1 MTKIAS
7 ISPFNPVKTGLT
19 IMVGLSILIGGQT
32 TTLAA
37 FAKPPANGSAN
48 KSSLVKRTTAG
59 TKRSAAKASKN
70 VARGTRNGASRN
82 SRSSAARIS
91 ANRLT
96 QIAAK
101 APAKT
106 AADSKKPLIPVHADF
121 TLENGLRVVFSED
134 HSVPVVAVAILYDVG
149 ARNEKK
155 GRSGFAH
162 LFEHMMFEGSENV
175 GKTEHFKYVESA
187 GGSLNG
193 STHPDFTNYFEKLPS
208 NQAEL
213 ALWLESDRMRSLKL
227 TPENFQNQ
235 LETVKEEKRLNYDN
249 QPYVPASIKFD
260 EMLFDNW
267 VNGHPTIG
275 YFKDLEESSLDD
287 VRAFFKTYY
296 APNNAVLVVVGD
308 FKSSE
313 MKPLVEKYFATIP
326 RQEAPPKP
334 DVAEGPMTKSKYAKV
349 EDKHANL
356 PAFWIGWRA
365 PGRREPDYYVLGV
378 IEKLLSAGESS
389 RLYQRMVKGEKIALK
404 SDAGYDERRGPSGF
418 EAFVVLKPGNT
429 PERARQ
435 VLFEEL
441 DSLKNKPVSP
451 EELEKAKNQ
460 ILRTLFANAHS
471 SLQRSLGRAEH
482 LGEYTLFF
490 GDPKLIDKD
499 LEAYMNVSAK
509 DIQRVAKSMFNKDIV
524 CIVDIEPKE
533 GKEDKPTPAKVDAAE
548 GSAPEP
554 KKETTAPEKVDTATP
569 GKPESP
575 TPGSPEATKDTPA
588 PDSGKTPTE
597 KKESEESKK

>member
-1 MTKIAS
+1 ML
-7 ISPFNPVKTGLT
+7 GLT
-19 IMVGLSILIGGQT
+19 ILLGSQAST
-32 TTLAA
+32 TAALAA
-37 FAKPPANGSAN
+37 K
-48 KSSLVKRTTAG
+48 TTAKSTARG
-59 TKRSAAKASKN
+59 AAK
-70 VARGTRNGASRN
+70 V
-82 SRSSAARIS
+82 
-91 ANRLT
+91 
-96 QIAAK
+96 AAK
-101 APAKT
+101 RAKIAGKRAAKLAAKEPAKT
-106 AADSKKPLIPVHADF
+106 ASESKKPLIPVHADF
-121 TLENGLRVVFSED
+121 RLENGLRVVFSED

-267 VNGHPTIG
+267 ANGHPTIG

-308 FKSSE
+308 FNSNE
-313 MKPLVEKYFATIP
+313 MKPLVEKYFSTIP

-334 DVAEGPMTKSKYAKV
+334 EVAEGPMTKSKYAKV

-404 SDAGYDERRGPSGF
+404 ADAGYDERRGPSGF

-441 DSLKNKPVSP
+441 DNLKNKPVAS

-460 ILRTLFANAHS
+460 ILRTLFANAHT

-509 DIQRVAKSMFNKDIV
+509 DIQRVAKSLFNKDIV

-533 GKEDKPTPAKVDAAE
+533 GKEEKPAPAKVDAAE
-548 GSAPEP
+548 GSAAEP
-554 KKETTAPEKVDTATP
+554 SKSTTAPEKADTATP
-569 GKPESP
+569 GKAE
-575 TPGSPEATKDTPA
+575 TGTTGSAEASKDTPA
-588 PDSGKTPTE
+588 PDTGKTPPE

>member
-1 MTKIAS
+1 MMTKGA
-7 ISPFNPVKTGLT
+7 FKYVKTGLSLL
-19 IMVGLSILIGGQT
+19 VGLSVLLGSQT
-32 TTLAA
+32 DVMAA
-37 FAKPPANGSAN
+37 TAKKAAK
-48 KSSLVKRTTAG
+48 KSVKAGARRTGKIAAKRT
-59 TKRSAAKASKN
+59 KAK
-70 VARGTRNGASRN
+70 V
-82 SRSSAARIS
+82 
-91 ANRLT
+91 
-96 QIAAK
+96 AAK
-101 APAKT
+101 APA
-106 AADSKKPLIPVHADF
+106 AAEAKKPLIPVHADF
-121 TLENGLRVVFSED
+121 KLSNGLRVVFSED
-134 HSVPVVAVAILYDVG
+134 HNVPVVAVAILYDVG

-275 YFKDLEESSLDD
+275 YFEDLEASSLDD

-296 APNNAVLVVVGD
+296 APNNAVLVMVGD
-308 FKSSE
+308 FDSKE
-313 MKPLVEKYFATIP
+313 MRPKVEKYFGSIP
-326 RQEAPPKP
+326 SQEPPPKP
-334 DVAEGPMTKSKYAKV
+334 EVAEGPQTKAKYAKV

-389 RLYQRMVKGEKIALK
+389 RLYQRMVKGEKLALK
-404 SDAGYDERRGPSGF
+404 ADAGYDERRGPSGF

-441 DSLKNKPVSP
+441 DNLKNKPVAA

-460 ILRTLFANAHS
+460 IQRTLFANAHT

-499 LEAYMNVSAK
+499 LEAYMNVTAK
-509 DIQRVAKSMFNKDIV
+509 DVQRVAKAMFNKDV
-524 CIVDIEPKE
+524 ACIVDIDPKE
-533 GKEDKPTPAKVDAAE
+533 GKEDKPTPAKVESDQGAAPQP
-548 GSAPEP
+548 A
-554 KKETTAPEKVDTATP
+554 KETTPPEKVDTATP
-569 GKPESP
+569 GK
-575 TPGSPEATKDTPA
+575 TEAPA
-588 PDSGKTPTE
+588 PVAAPDTGKTPEE
-597 KKESEESKK
+597 KQQAEESKK

>member
-1 MTKIAS
+1 MIGLSLLLGGQSGMLAATAKASAKSTTKAVKASSKSRKIAS
-7 ISPFNPVKTGLT
+7 K
-19 IMVGLSILIGGQT
+19 
-32 TTLAA
+32 
-37 FAKPPANGSAN
+37 
-48 KSSLVKRTTAG
+48 
-59 TKRSAAKASKN
+59 
-70 VARGTRNGASRN
+70 
-82 SRSSAARIS
+82 SRSVRTKSR
-91 ANRLT
+91 T
-96 QIAAK
+96 KVAAK
-101 APAKT
+101 APAT
-106 AADSKKPLIPVHADF
+106 AEAKKPLIPVHADF
-121 TLENGLRVVFSED
+121 KLENGLRVVFSED

-296 APNNAVLVVVGD
+296 APNNAVLVLVGD
-308 FKSSE
+308 FDSKE

-334 DVAEGPMTKSKYAKV
+334 DVAEGPQTKAKYAKV

-389 RLYQRMVKGEKIALK
+389 RLYQRMVKGEKLALK
-404 SDAGYDERRGPSGF
+404 ADAGYDERRGPSGF

-441 DSLKNKPVSP
+441 DNLKNKPIAP

-460 ILRTLFANAHS
+460 IQRTLFANAHT
-471 SLQRSLGRAEH
+471 SLQRSLGRAEQ

-509 DIQRVAKSMFNKDIV
+509 DVQRVAKTMFNKDV
-524 CIVDIEPKE
+524 ATIVDIEPKE
-533 GKEDKPTPAKVDAAE
+533 GAPDKPAPAKVEPAG
-548 GSAPEP
+548 GSSPQP
-554 KKETTAPEKVDTATP
+554 SPETTAPEKVDTSTP
-569 GKPESP
+569 GKTE
-575 TPGSPEATKDTPA
+575 TPKETAA
-588 PDSGKTPTE
+588 PDPGKTPPE
-597 KKESEESKK
+597 KKESKESKK

>member
-1 MTKIAS
+1 MTKPKNNSTTQA
-7 ISPFNPVKTGLT
+7 NKKRCLTLGLT
-19 IMVGLSILIGGQT
+19 TALLAQTLAVSMMMPGSSVSATNISATAVGAIQTAGAARKST
-32 TTLAA
+32 TT
-37 FAKPPANGSAN
+37 KKINSV
-48 KSSLVKRTTAG
+48 KKRTTARS
-59 TKRSAAKASKN
+59 KRAIAISQAAKQKLLMAAAAAAASTK
-70 VARGTRNGASRN
+70 VET
-82 SRSSAARIS
+82 
-91 ANRLT
+91 
-96 QIAAK
+96 
-101 APAKT
+101 
-106 AADSKKPLIPVHADF
+106 KKSLIPVSADF
-121 TLENGLRVVFSED
+121 KLQNGLRVVFSED
-134 HSVPVVAVAILYDVG
+134 HSVPVAAIAILYDVG

-187 GGSLNG
+187 GGTLNG

-213 ALWLESDRMRSLKL
+213 ALWLESDRMLSLKL

-275 YFKDLEESSLDD
+275 YFEDLEASSLDD
-287 VRAFFKTYY
+287 VRQFFKTYY

-308 FKSSE
+308 FDSNE
-313 MKPLVEKYFATIP
+313 MRTKVEKYFGSIP
-326 RQEAPPKP
+326 NQNPPPKP
-334 DVAEGPMTKSKYAKV
+334 DVDEPVQSKAKYAKV
-349 EDKHANL
+349 QDKHANL
-356 PAFWIGWRA
+356 PAFWIGWKA

-389 RLYQRMVKGEKIALK
+389 RLYQRMVKGEKMALK
-404 SDAGYDERRGPSGF
+404 ADAGYDERRGPSGF

-429 PERARQ
+429 AERARE

-441 DSLKNKPVSP
+441 DKLKTKLITPD
-451 EELEKAKNQ
+451 ELEKAKNQ
-460 ILRTLFANAHS
+460 IQRTLFANGHQ
-471 SLQRSLGRAEH
+471 SLQRSLGRAEM

-499 LEAYMNVSAK
+499 LELYMNVTAK
-509 DIQRVAKSMFNKDIV
+509 DVQRVAKSLFNKDV
-524 CIVDIEPKE
+524 ACVVDIEPKKEETKADAKPKPAVSEVKTDLKTGEPAGTKVEEKTEVTTE
-533 GKEDKPTPAKVDAAE
+533 GKEESKVE
-548 GSAPEP
+548 EKTGTQPE
-554 KKETTAPEKVDTATP
+554 
-569 GKPESP
+569 
-575 TPGSPEATKDTPA
+575 
-588 PDSGKTPTE
+588 E
-597 KKESEESKK
+597 KKEVKQETAK

>member
-1 MTKIAS
+1 MMTKIANVAA
-7 ISPFNPVKTGLT
+7 FNPVKTSLT
-19 IMVGLSILIGGQT
+19 MMIGLSLLLGGQSGMM
-32 TTLAA
+32 
-37 FAKPPANGSAN
+37 PA
-48 KSSLVKRTTAG
+48 T
-59 TKRSAAKASKN
+59 AKASAKSTTKAVKTASKSRK
-70 VARGTRNGASRN
+70 VASK
-82 SRSSAARIS
+82 SRSIRAKSR
-91 ANRLT
+91 T
-96 QIAAK
+96 QVAAK
-101 APAKT
+101 TPAT
-106 AADSKKPLIPVHADF
+106 AEAKKPLIPVHADF
-121 TLENGLRVVFSED
+121 KLENGLRVVFSED

-296 APNNAVLVVVGD
+296 APNNAVLVLVGD
-308 FKSSE
+308 FDSKE

-334 DVAEGPMTKSKYAKV
+334 DVAEGPQTKAKYAKV

-389 RLYQRMVKGEKIALK
+389 RLYQRMVKGEKLALK
-404 SDAGYDERRGPSGF
+404 ADAGYDERRGPSGF

-441 DSLKNKPVSP
+441 DNLKNKPIAA

-460 ILRTLFANAHS
+460 IQRTLFANAHT
-471 SLQRSLGRAEH
+471 SLQRSLGRAEQ

-509 DIQRVAKSMFNKDIV
+509 DVQRVAKTMFNKDV
-524 CIVDIEPKE
+524 ATIVDIEPKE
-533 GKEDKPTPAKVDAAE
+533 
-548 GSAPEP
+548 
-554 KKETTAPEKVDTATP
+554 TA
-569 GKPESP
+569 
-575 TPGSPEATKDTPA
+575 A
-588 PDSGKTPTE
+588 PDQGKTPPE

>member
-1 MTKIAS
+1 MTKIANVTA
-7 ISPFNPVKTGLT
+7 FNPVKTSLT
-19 IMVGLSILIGGQT
+19 MMIGLSLLIGGQSGT
-32 TTLAA
+32 MAA
-37 FAKPPANGSAN
+37 
-48 KSSLVKRTTAG
+48 
-59 TKRSAAKASKN
+59 AAKASAKSKTKVVKTSSKSRK
-70 VARGTRNGASRN
+70 VAYK
-82 SRSSAARIS
+82 SRSTRAKAR
-91 ANRLT
+91 T
-96 QIAAK
+96 QVAAK
-101 APAKT
+101 APAT
-106 AADSKKPLIPVHADF
+106 AEARKPLIPVHADF
-121 TLENGLRVVFSED
+121 KLENGLRVVFSED

-175 GKTEHFKYVESA
+175 GKTEHFKYIESA

-296 APNNAVLVVVGD
+296 APNNAVLVLVGD
-308 FKSSE
+308 FDSKE

-326 RQEAPPKP
+326 RQETPPKP
-334 DVAEGPMTKSKYAKV
+334 DVAEGPQTKAKYAKV

-389 RLYQRMVKGEKIALK
+389 RLYQRMVKGEKLALK
-404 SDAGYDERRGPSGF
+404 ADAGYDERRGPSGF

-441 DSLKNKPVSP
+441 DNLKNKPIAA

-460 ILRTLFANAHS
+460 IQRTLFANAHT
-471 SLQRSLGRAEH
+471 SLQRSLGRAEQ

-490 GDPKLIDKD
+490 GDPKLLDKD

-509 DIQRVAKSMFNKDIV
+509 DVQRVAKSMFNKDV
-524 CIVDIEPKE
+524 ATIVDIEPKE
-533 GKEDKPTPAKVDAAE
+533 GAPDKPAPAKVEPAG
-548 GSAPEP
+548 GSAPQP
-554 KKETTAPEKVDTATP
+554 SPETTAPEKVDTATP
-569 GKPESP
+569 GKTE
-575 TPGSPEATKDTPA
+575 TPKETGA
-588 PDSGKTPTE
+588 PDSGKTPPE

>member
-1 MTKIAS
+1 
-7 ISPFNPVKTGLT
+7 
-19 IMVGLSILIGGQT
+19 MVGLSLLIGGQANMMAATAKVSAKST
-32 TTLAA
+32 TKSTIKTSTKSRSL
-37 FAKPPANGSAN
+37 KSRKVAN
-48 KSSLVKRTTAG
+48 KSRLSKSR
-59 TKRSAAKASKN
+59 AK
-70 VARGTRNGASRN
+70 
-82 SRSSAARIS
+82 
-91 ANRLT
+91 
-96 QIAAK
+96 IAAK
-101 APAKT
+101 APAS
-106 AADSKKPLIPVHADF
+106 AEAKKPLIPVHADF
-121 TLENGLRVVFSED
+121 KLENGLRVVFSED
-134 HSVPVVAVAILYDVG
+134 HSVPVVAIAILYYVG
-149 ARNEKK
+149 ARNEKQ

-193 STHPDFTNYFEKLPS
+193 STHPDFTNYFEKMPS

-267 VNGHPTIG
+267 ANGHPTIG

-296 APNNAVLVVVGD
+296 APNNAVLVLVGD
-308 FKSSE
+308 FDSKD

-334 DVAEGPMTKSKYAKV
+334 EVAEGPQTKAKYAKV

-356 PAFWIGWRA
+356 PAFWVGWRA

-389 RLYQRMVKGEKIALK
+389 RLYQRMIKGEKLALK
-404 SDAGYDERRGPSGF
+404 ADAGYDERRGPSGF

-435 VLFEEL
+435 VLYEEL
-441 DSLKNKPVSP
+441 DNLKNKPIAA

-460 ILRTLFANAHS
+460 IQRTLFANAHT
-471 SLQRSLGRAEH
+471 SLQRSLGRAEQ

-509 DIQRVAKSMFNKDIV
+509 DVQRVAKAIFNKDV
-524 CIVDIEPKE
+524 ACVVDIDPKE
-533 GKEDKPTPAKVDAAE
+533 GSPEKPAPAKVE
-548 GSAPEP
+548 PSSGSAPQPTE
-554 KKETTAPEKVDTATP
+554 ETTAPEKVDTATP
-569 GKPESP
+569 GKEEP
-575 TPGSPEATKDTPA
+575 TKGTPA
-588 PDSGKTPTE
+588 PDAGKTPPE